1 METSED
7 AISKHL
13 LEIEN
18 IRRELDGYI
27 NLLGSL
33 QNTEESIAVSMA
45 GIPDIKKSESAL
57 IPYSH
62 DIFLVGKI
70 TDEDNALVNIGSGVL
85 KKMSINDVGKKLEK
99 DMKEVQDT
107 ISQIVSIIQNL
118 QTKGKRIEEEI
129 NKLYEDYKNKLQ

>member
-57 IPYSH
+57 IPFSSWF
-62 DIFLVGKI
+62 FLPFW
-70 TDEDNALVNIGSGVL
+70 TSL
-85 KKMSINDVGKKLEK
+85 SI
-99 DMKEVQDT
+99 
-107 ISQIVSIIQNL
+107 
-118 QTKGKRIEEEI
+118 
-129 NKLYEDYKNKLQ
+129 